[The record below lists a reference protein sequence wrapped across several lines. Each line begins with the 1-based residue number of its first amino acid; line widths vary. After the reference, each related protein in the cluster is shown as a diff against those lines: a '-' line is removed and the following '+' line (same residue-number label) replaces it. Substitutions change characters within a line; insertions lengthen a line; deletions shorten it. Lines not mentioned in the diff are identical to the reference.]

1 MNNEKFKIIPF
12 GGKKYRFDK
21 IPALQGSNLLRMFTA
36 AGSSNSQ
43 EFLAKM
49 PSSQFKEIQEMLL
62 PYISVVNTIPG
73 KDGGEDKETFSP
85 IILSSG
91 VIDKDVDTG
100 VLFSLTVIALM
111 FNMSGFFDENVL
123 KEFEN
128 IVNDFNASNQ

>member
-62 PYISVVNTIPG
+62 PYIYIMNTIPG
-73 KDGGEDKETFSP
+73 KDGGEDKEVPSQ

-91 VIDKDVDTG
+91 VLDKEVDNTG
-100 VLFSLTVIALM
+100 ILFSLTVIALM
-111 FNMSGFFDENVL
+111 FNMSSFFYESVL

-128 IVNDFNASNQ
+128 IVNDFNA